1 MTSSAAPSR
10 HDPQHAV
17 GTTPLQR
24 PRNAWALFGAFT
36 LLSLQGFGGVLGV
49 VHRELVERRR
59 WIAEREFA
67 GDWAMAQ
74 VLPGPNVCNL
84 ALMYGWRQFG
94 WRGAL
99 SALAGLLCLPA
110 ALLVLVATVLV
121 NVEQLPAVR
130 GAIGGMAA
138 VAAGIVAGAGIRL
151 ARGLAGHPL
160 GQAGALCVAAL
171 ALVALLGVRLPL
183 LGVVVAVG
191 LPSCVL
197 TWLRLRRANRDPA

>member
-1 MTSSAAPSR
+1 M
-10 HDPQHAV
+10 D
-17 GTTPLQR
+17 TTPLQR
-24 PRNAWALFGAFT
+24 PRNAWVLFGAFT

-94 WRGAL
+94 WRGSV
-99 SALAGLLCLPA
+99 SALAGLLGVP
-110 ALLVLVATVLV
+110 ALLLIAVATLLV
-121 NVEQLPAVR
+121 SVEQLAPVR

-138 VAAGIVAGAGIRL
+138 VAAGIVAGAGLRL
-151 ARGLAGHPL
+151 ARGLGTHPL
-160 GQAGALCVAAL
+160 GRTGAGLVTAAAL
-171 ALVALLGVRLPL
+171 AGLLAARLPL
-183 LGVVVAVG
+183 LWVVAAVG

-197 TWLRLRRANRDPA
+197 TWWRLRHAPPSSAP

>member
-1 MTSSAAPSR
+1 MDEPAC
-10 HDPQHAV
+10 
-17 GTTPLQR
+17 LR
-24 PRNAWALFGAFT
+24 PPNARALFTAFT

-59 WIAEREFA
+59 WMSESEFA

-99 SALAGLLCLPA
+99 AALAGLLCAP
-110 ALLVLVATVLV
+110 ALLLIAVATLLV
-121 NVEQLPAVR
+121 SVEQLAPVR

-138 VAAGIVAGAGIRL
+138 VASGIVAGAGLRL
-151 ARGLAGHPL
+151 ARGLGTHPL
-160 GQAGALCVAAL
+160 GLCGAWGVAAAAL
-171 ALVALLGVRLPL
+171 AGLLAARLPL
-183 LGVVVAVG
+183 LWVVAAVG
-191 LPSCVL
+191 LPSCWL
-197 TWLRLRRANRDPA
+197 TWLRLRRAPPASAP